1 MPFILL
7 RDRKSTHGVGGTS
20 GSTTAAKCQRCL
32 KPGKW
37 TYECGC
43 GKEGAASAYVR
54 RASASERLR
63 DPKLRQKFA
72 EQQFAG
78 EAVPDAE
85 EEGRASREGVDRR
98 LGKVLERG
106 GREKRKSEKKKR
118 RRRSPSSSSTSG
130 SRSSSTSS
138 SSSSSSRS
146 RSSSGSGSTSYS
158 SSTSGS
164 SSRSSGSSSRSSR
177 SSSYSSSSYSSSGR
191 RTKRKR

>member
-1 MPFILL
+1 MPFILP
-7 RDRKSTHGVGGTS
+7 RDRKPTHGVGGTS
-20 GSTTAAKCQRCL
+20 GSNTAAKCQRCL

-72 EQQFAG
+72 EEQFAG

-85 EEGRASREGVDRR
+85 EEGRAAREGVDRR

-106 GREKRKSEKKKR
+106 GREKRRSEKKR
-118 RRRSPSSSSTSG
+118 RRRSPSSSSSSG
-130 SRSSSTSS
+130 SRSRST
-138 SSSSSSRS
+138 S
-146 RSSSGSGSTSYS
+146 RSSSGSGSSSYS
-158 SSTSGS
+158 SSSSSYTSDSGS

-177 SSSYSSSSYSSSGR
+177 SSSYSSSSSSSSGR

>member
-1 MPFILL
+1 MPFILP
-7 RDRKSTHGVGGTS
+7 RDRKPTHGVGGTS
-20 GSTTAAKCQRCL
+20 GSNTAAKCQRCL

-72 EQQFAG
+72 EEQFAG

-85 EEGRASREGVDRR
+85 EEGRAAREGVDRR

-106 GREKRKSEKKKR
+106 GREKRRSEKKRR
-118 RRRSPSSSSTSG
+118 RRRSPSSSSSSSSG
-130 SRSSSTSS
+130 SRSRSTSSGSGSSSYSS
-138 SSSSSSRS
+138 SSSSY
-146 RSSSGSGSTSYS
+146 TSD
-158 SSTSGS
+158 SGS

-177 SSSYSSSSYSSSGR
+177 SSSYSSSSSSSSGR

>member
-1 MPFILL
+1 MPFILP
-7 RDRKSTHGVGGTS
+7 RDRKPTHGVGGTS
-20 GSTTAAKCQRCL
+20 GSNTAAKCQRCL

-72 EQQFAG
+72 EEQFAG

-85 EEGRASREGVDRR
+85 EEGRAAREGVDRR

-106 GREKRKSEKKKR
+106 GREKRRSEKKKR
-118 RRRSPSSSSTSG
+118 RRRSPSSSSSSG
-130 SRSSSTSS
+130 SRSRSTSRSSSRSGSSSYSS
-138 SSSSSSRS
+138 SSSSY
-146 RSSSGSGSTSYS
+146 TSDS
-158 SSTSGS
+158 DS

-177 SSSYSSSSYSSSGR
+177 SSSYSSSSSSSSGR